1 MFEVI
6 SDNLGTRFGRAI
18 HHCIHFALVRT
29 GHMAV
34 SSCSGMEN
42 VVVLCFQKENETSE
56 DITTSL
62 PQLCFLCFK
71 DDTERLLVN

>member
-1 MFEVI
+1 MFEVK
-6 SDNLGTRFGRAI
+6 SDNLRTRFGRAI
-18 HHCIHFALVRT
+18 HHCIHFALART

-34 SSCSGMEN
+34 SSCSEMEN
-42 VVVLCFQKENETSE
+42 VVVLCTQKENETSE
-56 DITTSL
+56 DIITSL

>member
-1 MFEVI
+1 
-6 SDNLGTRFGRAI
+6 
-18 HHCIHFALVRT
+18 
-29 GHMAV
+29 MAV

-42 VVVLCFQKENETSE
+42 VVVLCIQKENETSE